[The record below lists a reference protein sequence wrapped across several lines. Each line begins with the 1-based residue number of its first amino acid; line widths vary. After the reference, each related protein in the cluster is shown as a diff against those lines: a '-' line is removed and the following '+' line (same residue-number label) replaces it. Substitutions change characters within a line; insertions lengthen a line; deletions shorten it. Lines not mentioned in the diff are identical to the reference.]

1 MRLSWRP
8 EPIKGG
14 TVVIGNFDGVHVGH
28 QQLLADAHKFGNPVI
43 AMTFEPH
50 PTTLFAPDKAP
61 THLTSLDAR
70 VDLLLANGADAVVV
84 IDFDKDFAAM
94 SPDDFVNKV
103 LIHELDAKAVVVG
116 SNFTYGKGAA
126 GKAEDLR
133 NYGFQV
139 EVHNLQESNGVIS
152 STRIRNL
159 IFEGDVQFANELL
172 GHRFTLEGIVV
183 HGEKRGRTIGYPT
196 ANLGLSGNW
205 TIPADGIYAG
215 WLEVE
220 NQKWPAAI
228 SIGTNPTF
236 EGIRTRQIEAF
247 AIDQVGLDLYDK
259 KCKFIFGWRLRET
272 IKFDGLDPLL
282 LQMKIDVDQARELT
296 KQLSI
301 RLIPRPKLEFEG
313 LKREIVDRV

>member
-1 MRLSWRP
+1 MRLSWKP
-8 EPIKGG
+8 APIKGG

-28 QQLLADAHKFGNPVI
+28 QQLLQDAQKFGNPVV

-70 VDLLLANGADAVVV
+70 INLLLKHGADAVLV
-84 IDFDKDFAAM
+84 IDFDKEFANL
-94 SPDDFVNKV
+94 SPEDFVNKI
-103 LIHELDAKAVVVG
+103 LISELDAKAVMVG
-116 SNFTYGKGAA
+116 SNFTYGKNAA
-126 GKAEDLR
+126 GKAVDLR

-139 EVHNLQESNGVIS
+139 EVHNLQERNGVIS

-159 IFEGDVQFANELL
+159 IFDGEIQFANELL
-172 GHRFTLEGIVV
+172 GHRFTLEGTVV
-183 HGEKRGRTIGYPT
+183 HGEKRGREIGYPT

-220 NQKWPAAI
+220 NQRWPAAI

-236 EGIRTRQIEAF
+236 EGIRSRQIEAY
-247 AIDQVGLDLYDK
+247 ALDEKDLNLYDQK
-259 KCKFIFGWRLRET
+259 ARIIFGWRLRET
-272 IKFDGLDPLL
+272 IKFDGLEPLL
-282 LQMKIDVDQARELT
+282 EQMAKDCAIAKELT
-296 KQLSI
+296 SQAK
-301 RLIPRPKLEFEG
+301 
-313 LKREIVDRV
+313 

>member
-1 MRLSWRP
+1 MRLSWKP
-8 EPIKGG
+8 APIKGG

-28 QQLLADAHKFGNPVI
+28 QQLLQDAQKFGNPVV

-70 VDLLLANGADAVVV
+70 INLLLKHGADAVLV
-84 IDFDKDFAAM
+84 IDFDKEFANL
-94 SPDDFVNKV
+94 SPEDFVNKI
-103 LIHELDAKAVVVG
+103 LISELYAKAVMVG
-116 SNFTYGKGAA
+116 SNFTYGKNAA

-139 EVHNLQESNGVIS
+139 EVHNLQERNGVIS

-159 IFEGDVQFANELL
+159 IFEGDVEFANELL
-172 GHRFTLEGIVV
+172 GHRFTLEGTVV
-183 HGEKRGRTIGYPT
+183 HGEKRGREIGYPT

-220 NQKWPAAI
+220 NQNWPAAI

-236 EGIRTRQIEAF
+236 EGIRSRQVEAY
-247 AIDQVGLDLYDK
+247 ALDEKDLNLYDQK
-259 KCKFIFGWRLRET
+259 ARIIFGWRLRET
-272 IKFDGLDPLL
+272 IKFDGLEPLL
-282 LQMKIDVDQARELT
+282 DQMAKDCAIARELT
-296 KQLSI
+296 NQTK
-301 RLIPRPKLEFEG
+301 
-313 LKREIVDRV
+313 

>member
-1 MRLSWRP
+1 MRLSWKP
-8 EPIKGG
+8 APIKGG

-28 QQLLADAHKFGNPVI
+28 QQLLHDAQKFGNPIV

-61 THLTSLDAR
+61 THLTSLEAR
-70 VDLLLANGADAVVV
+70 INLLLKYGADAVVV
-84 IDFDKDFAAM
+84 IDFDKEFANLE
-94 SPDDFVNKV
+94 PDQFVNQI
-103 LIHELDAKAVVVG
+103 LINQLEAKAVVVG
-116 SNFTYGKGAA
+116 TNFTYGKGAA

-133 NYGFQV
+133 NFGFQV

-159 IFEGDVQFANELL
+159 IFEGNLELANLLL
-172 GHRFTLEGIVV
+172 GHKFTLEGIVV
-183 HGEKRGRTIGYPT
+183 HGEKRGQAIGYPT

-220 NQKWPAAI
+220 NQRWPAAI

-236 EGIRTRQIEAF
+236 EGIRARQVEAY
-247 AIDQVGLDLYDK
+247 AIDEEGLNLYDK
-259 KCKFIFGWRLRET
+259 SAKIIFGWRLRET
-272 IKFDGLDPLL
+272 IKFDGLQPLL
-282 LQMKIDVDQARELT
+282 DQMKIDCDQARA
-296 KQLSI
+296 
-301 RLIPRPKLEFEG
+301 LISGDK
-313 LKREIVDRV
+313 

>member
-1 MRLSWRP
+1 MRLSWKP
-8 EPIKGG
+8 MPIKGG

-28 QQLLADAHKFGNPVI
+28 QQLLQDAQKFGNPVI

-70 VDLLLANGADAVVV
+70 INLLLNNGADAVVV
-84 IDFDKDFAAM
+84 IDFDKEFANLT
-94 SPDDFVNKV
+94 PEEFVNKV
-103 LIHELDAKAVVVG
+103 LINQLESKAVVVG
-116 SNFTYGKGAA
+116 TNFTYGKNAA
-126 GKAEDLR
+126 GKAEDLK

-159 IFEGDVQFANELL
+159 IFEGDIELANLLL
-172 GHRFTLEGIVV
+172 GHKFTLEGIVV
-183 HGEKRGRTIGYPT
+183 HGEKRGREIGYPT

-220 NQKWPAAI
+220 NQRWPAAI

-236 EGIRTRQIEAF
+236 EGIRARQVEAY
-247 AIDQVGLDLYDK
+247 ALDQEGLNLYDQSAK
-259 KCKFIFGWRLRET
+259 IIFGWRLRET
-272 IKFDGLDPLL
+272 IKFDGLAPLL
-282 LQMKIDVDQARELT
+282 AQMKIDCDQARELT
-296 KQLSI
+296 SK
-301 RLIPRPKLEFEG
+301 
-313 LKREIVDRV
+313 

>member
-1 MRLSWRP
+1 MRLSWKP
-8 EPIKGG
+8 ELVKSS

-28 QQLLADAHKFGNPVI
+28 QQLLQDAHKFGNPVV

-70 VDLLLANGADAVVV
+70 INLLLKHGADAVVV
-84 IDFDKDFAAM
+84 IDFDKEFANLE
-94 SPDDFVNKV
+94 PEQFVNQI
-103 LIHELDAKAVVVG
+103 LINQLEARAVVIG
-116 SNFTYGKGAA
+116 TNFTYGKGAA
-126 GKAEDLR
+126 GKAEDLK

-152 STRIRNL
+152 STRIRHL
-159 IFEGDVQFANELL
+159 IFEGDIELANLLL
-172 GHRFTLEGIVV
+172 GHKFTLEGIVI
-183 HGEKRGRTIGYPT
+183 HGEKRGREIGYPT

-220 NQKWPAAI
+220 NLKWPAAI

-236 EGIRTRQIEAF
+236 EGIRARQVEAY
-247 AIDQVGLDLYDK
+247 ALDQEGLNLYDK
-259 KCKFIFGWRLRET
+259 NAKIIFGWRLRET
-272 IKFDGLDPLL
+272 IKFDGLEPLL
-282 LQMKIDVDQARELT
+282 TQMKIDCDQARELT
-296 KQLSI
+296 KSI
-301 RLIPRPKLEFEG
+301 N
-313 LKREIVDRV
+313 

>member
-1 MRLSWRP
+1 MRLSWKP
-8 EPIKGG
+8 ELVKGG

-28 QQLLADAHKFGNPVI
+28 QQLLQDAHKFGNPVV

-70 VDLLLANGADAVVV
+70 INLLLKHGADAVVV
-84 IDFDKDFAAM
+84 IDFDKEFANLE
-94 SPDDFVNKV
+94 PEQFVNLV
-103 LIHELDAKAVVVG
+103 LINQLEAKAVVIG
-116 SNFTYGKGAA
+116 TNFTYGKGAA

-159 IFEGDVQFANELL
+159 IFEGDIELANLLL
-172 GHRFTLEGIVV
+172 GHKFTLEGIVV
-183 HGEKRGRTIGYPT
+183 HGEKRGREIGYPT

-236 EGIRTRQIEAF
+236 EGIRARQVEAY
-247 AIDQVGLDLYDK
+247 ALDQEGLNLYDK
-259 KCKFIFGWRLRET
+259 SAKIIFGWRLRET
-272 IKFDGLDPLL
+272 IKFDGLEPLL
-282 LQMKIDVDQARELT
+282 AQMKLDCDQARELT
-296 KQLSI
+296 ASSK
-301 RLIPRPKLEFEG
+301 
-313 LKREIVDRV
+313 

>member
-1 MRLSWRP
+1 MRLSWKP
-8 EPIKGG
+8 APVKGG
-14 TVVIGNFDGVHVGH
+14 TIVIGNFDGVHVGH
-28 QQLLADAHKFGNPVI
+28 QQLLQDAQKFGNPVV

-61 THLTSLDAR
+61 THLSSLDAR
-70 VDLLLANGADAVVV
+70 IELLLKHGADAVVV
-84 IDFDKDFAAM
+84 IDFDREFANL
-94 SPDDFVNKV
+94 SPDQFVTQV
-103 LIHELDAKAVVVG
+103 LIGQLEAKAVVVG
-116 SNFTYGKGAA
+116 TNFTYGKGAE
-126 GKAEDLR
+126 GKAEDLH
-133 NYGFQV
+133 NYGLQV

-159 IFEGDVQFANELL
+159 IFEGNVDLANLLL

-183 HGEKRGRTIGYPT
+183 HGEKRGREIGYPT

-236 EGIRTRQIEAF
+236 EGIRARQVEAY
-247 AIDQVGLDLYDK
+247 ALDQTDLNLYDK
-259 KCKFIFGWRLRET
+259 KAKIIFGWRLRET
-272 IKFDGLDPLL
+272 IKFDGLELL
-282 LQMKIDVDQARELT
+282 LEQMKKDCDLARKLT
-296 KQLSI
+296 Q
-301 RLIPRPKLEFEG
+301 EAG
-313 LKREIVDRV
+313 N

>member
-1 MRLSWRP
+1 MRLSWKP
-8 EPIKGG
+8 ELVKGG

-28 QQLLADAHKFGNPVI
+28 QQLLQDAHKFGNPVV

-70 VDLLLANGADAVVV
+70 INLLLKHGADAVVV
-84 IDFDKDFAAM
+84 IDFDKEFANLE
-94 SPDDFVNKV
+94 PEQFVNLV
-103 LIHELDAKAVVVG
+103 LIYQLEAKAVVIG
-116 SNFTYGKGAA
+116 TNFTYGKGAA

-159 IFEGDVQFANELL
+159 IFEGDIELANLLL
-172 GHRFTLEGIVV
+172 GHKFTLEGIVV
-183 HGEKRGRTIGYPT
+183 HGEKRGREIGYPT

-236 EGIRTRQIEAF
+236 EGIRARQVEAY
-247 AIDQVGLDLYDK
+247 ALDQEGLNLYDK
-259 KCKFIFGWRLRET
+259 SAKIIFGWRLRET
-272 IKFDGLDPLL
+272 IKFDGLEPLL
-282 LQMKIDVDQARELT
+282 AQMKLDCDQARELT
-296 KQLSI
+296 ASSK
-301 RLIPRPKLEFEG
+301 
-313 LKREIVDRV
+313 

>member
-1 MRLSWRP
+1 
-8 EPIKGG
+8 
-14 TVVIGNFDGVHVGH
+14 
-28 QQLLADAHKFGNPVI
+28 
-43 AMTFEPH
+43 MTFEPH

-70 VDLLLANGADAVVV
+70 INLLLKYGAEAVVV

-103 LIHELDAKAVVVG
+103 LIHELEAKAVMVG
-116 SNFTYGKGAA
+116 ANFTYGKGAA

-139 EVHNLQESNGVIS
+139 EVHNLQESMGVIS

-159 IFEGDVQFANELL
+159 IFEGDIQFANELL
-172 GHRFTLEGIVV
+172 GHRFTLEGTVI
-183 HGEKRGRTIGYPT
+183 HGEKRGREIGYPT

-220 NQKWPAAI
+220 NNRWPAAI

-236 EGIRTRQIEAF
+236 EGIRSRQIEAY
-247 AIDQVGLDLYDK
+247 ALDQEGLDLYGK
-259 KCKFIFGWRLRET
+259 SARFIFGWRLRET
-272 IKFDGLDPLL
+272 IKFDGLEPLL
-282 LQMKIDVDQARELT
+282 AQMKKDCDQARELT
-296 KQLSI
+296 
-301 RLIPRPKLEFEG
+301 RN
-313 LKREIVDRV
+313 

>member
-8 EPIKGG
+8 EPIKGA

-28 QQLLADAHKFGNPVI
+28 QQLLKDAEKFGNPVV

-70 VDLLLANGADAVVV
+70 INLLLKFGADAVLV
-84 IDFDKDFAAM
+84 IDFDKEFAAM
-94 SPDDFVNKV
+94 SPDDFVNRV
-103 LIHELDAKAVVVG
+103 LINELDAKAVMVG
-116 SNFTYGKGAA
+116 ANFTYGKGAA

-139 EVHNLQESNGVIS
+139 EVHNLQESMGVIS

-159 IFEGDVQFANELL
+159 IFDGDIQFANELL
-172 GHRFTLEGIVV
+172 GHRFTLEGTVV

-236 EGIRTRQIEAF
+236 EGIRTRQIEAY
-247 AIDQVGLDLYDK
+247 ALDQTGLDLYEK
-259 KCKFIFGWRLRET
+259 KCKFVFGWRLRET
-272 IKFDGLDPLL
+272 IKFDELDPLL
-282 LQMKIDVDQARELT
+282 EQMKKDCDQARELT
-296 KQLSI
+296 QSA
-301 RLIPRPKLEFEG
+301 
-313 LKREIVDRV
+313 VN

>member
-1 MRLSWRP
+1 MRLSWKP
-8 EPIKGG
+8 APVKGS

-28 QQLLADAHKFGNPVI
+28 QQLLKDAEKFGNPVV

-70 VDLLLANGADAVVV
+70 INLLLKYGAEAVVV
-84 IDFDKDFAAM
+84 IDFDKEFASMA
-94 SPDDFVNKV
+94 PDDFVNKV
-103 LIHELDAKAVVVG
+103 LIHELEAKAVMVG
-116 SNFTYGKGAA
+116 ANFTYGKGAA
-126 GKAEDLR
+126 GKAEDLK

-152 STRIRNL
+152 STRIRHL
-159 IFEGDVQFANELL
+159 IFEGDIELANLLL
-172 GHRFTLEGIVV
+172 GHKFTLEGIVI
-183 HGEKRGRTIGYPT
+183 HGEKRGREIGYPT

-220 NQKWPAAI
+220 NLKWPAAI

-236 EGIRTRQIEAF
+236 EGIRARQVEAY
-247 AIDQVGLDLYDK
+247 ALDQEGLNPYDK
-259 KCKFIFGWRLRET
+259 NAKIIFGWRLRET
-272 IKFDGLDPLL
+272 IKFDGLEPLL
-282 LQMKIDVDQARELT
+282 TQMKIDCDQARELT
-296 KQLSI
+296 KSI
-301 RLIPRPKLEFEG
+301 N
-313 LKREIVDRV
+313 

>member
-1 MRLSWRP
+1 MRLSWKP
-8 EPIKGG
+8 TPIKGG

-28 QQLLADAHKFGNPVI
+28 QQLLQDAHKFGNPVI

-61 THLTSLDAR
+61 THLTSLEAR
-70 VDLLLANGADAVVV
+70 INLLLKHGADAVVV
-84 IDFDKDFAAM
+84 IDFDKEFANLE
-94 SPDDFVNKV
+94 PEQFVNSV
-103 LIHELDAKAVVVG
+103 LINQLEAKAVVVG
-116 SNFTYGKGAA
+116 TNFTYGKGAA

-159 IFEGDVQFANELL
+159 IFEGDIQLANLLL
-172 GHRFTLEGIVV
+172 GHKFTLEGIVV
-183 HGEKRGRTIGYPT
+183 HGEKRGREIGYPT

-236 EGIRTRQIEAF
+236 EGIRARQVEAY
-247 AIDQVGLDLYDK
+247 ALDQEGLNLYDK
-259 KCKFIFGWRLRET
+259 TAKIIFGWRLRET
-272 IKFDGLDPLL
+272 IKFDGLEPLL
-282 LQMKIDVDQARELT
+282 VQMKADCDQARELT
-296 KQLSI
+296 KSNN
-301 RLIPRPKLEFEG
+301 
-313 LKREIVDRV
+313 

>member
-1 MRLSWRP
+1 MRLSWKP
-8 EPIKGG
+8 A

-28 QQLLADAHKFGNPVI
+28 QQLLIDAQKFGNPVV

-70 VDLLLANGADAVVV
+70 INLLLKYGADAVVV
-84 IDFDKDFAAM
+84 IDFDKEFASM
-94 SPDDFVNKV
+94 SPDDFVQKI
-103 LIHELDAKAVVVG
+103 LITDLDAKAVMIG
-116 SNFTYGKGAA
+116 ANFTYGKGAA

-139 EVHNLQESNGVIS
+139 EVHNLQE
-152 STRIRNL
+152 NL
-159 IFEGDVQFANELL
+159 IFEGDIQFANELL
-172 GHRFTLEGIVV
+172 GHRFTLEGMVV
-183 HGEKRGRTIGYPT
+183 HGEKRGREIGYPT

-236 EGIRTRQIEAF
+236 EGIRTRQIEAY
-247 AIDQVGLDLYDK
+247 ALDQTGLDLYDK

-272 IKFDGLDPLL
+272 IKFDGLEPLL
-282 LQMKIDVDQARELT
+282 EQMKKDCDQARELT
-296 KQLSI
+296 K
-301 RLIPRPKLEFEG
+301 G
-313 LKREIVDRV
+313 

>member
-1 MRLSWRP
+1 
-8 EPIKGG
+8 
-14 TVVIGNFDGVHVGH
+14 
-28 QQLLADAHKFGNPVI
+28 
-43 AMTFEPH
+43 MTFEPH

-70 VDLLLANGADAVVV
+70 INLLLKYGADAVVV
-84 IDFDKDFAAM
+84 IDFDKEFASM
-94 SPDDFVNKV
+94 SPDDFVQKI
-103 LIHELDAKAVVVG
+103 LITDLDAKAVMIG
-116 SNFTYGKGAA
+116 ANFTYGKGAA

-139 EVHNLQESNGVIS
+139 EVHNLQESMGVIS

-159 IFEGDVQFANELL
+159 IFEGDIQFANELL

-183 HGEKRGRTIGYPT
+183 HGEKRGREIGYPT

-236 EGIRTRQIEAF
+236 EGIRTRQIEAY
-247 AIDQVGLDLYDK
+247 ALDQTGLDLYDK

-272 IKFDGLDPLL
+272 IKFDGLEPLL
-282 LQMKIDVDQARELT
+282 EQMKKDCDQARNLT
-296 KQLSI
+296 QSALN
-301 RLIPRPKLEFEG
+301 
-313 LKREIVDRV
+313 

>member
-1 MRLSWRP
+1 MRLSWKP
-8 EPIKGG
+8 APIKGS

-28 QQLLADAHKFGNPVI
+28 QQLLIDAQKFGNPVV

-70 VDLLLANGADAVVV
+70 INLLLKYGADAVVV
-84 IDFDKDFAAM
+84 IDFDKEFASM
-94 SPDDFVNKV
+94 SPDDFVQKI
-103 LIHELDAKAVVVG
+103 LINDLDAKAVMVG
-116 SNFTYGKGAA
+116 ANFTYGKGAA

-139 EVHNLQESNGVIS
+139 EVHNLQESMGVIS

-159 IFEGDVQFANELL
+159 NFANELL
-172 GHRFTLEGIVV
+172 GHRFTLEGMVV
-183 HGEKRGRTIGYPT
+183 HGEKRGREIGYPT

-236 EGIRTRQIEAF
+236 EGIRARQIEAY
-247 AIDQVGLDLYDK
+247 ALDQTGLDLYDK

-272 IKFDGLDPLL
+272 IKFDGLEPLL
-282 LQMKIDVDQARELT
+282 EQMKKDCDQARNLT
-296 KQLSI
+296 QSALN
-301 RLIPRPKLEFEG
+301 
-313 LKREIVDRV
+313 

>member
-1 MRLSWRP
+1 MRLSWKP
-8 EPIKGG
+8 APIKCG

-28 QQLLADAHKFGNPVI
+28 QQLLQDAQKFGNPVV

-70 VDLLLANGADAVVV
+70 INLLLKHGADAVLV
-84 IDFDKDFAAM
+84 IDFDKEFANL
-94 SPDDFVNKV
+94 SPEDFVNKI
-103 LIHELDAKAVVVG
+103 LINEFDAKAVMVG
-116 SNFTYGKGAA
+116 SNFTYGKNAA

-139 EVHNLQESNGVIS
+139 EVHNLQERNGVIS

-159 IFEGDVQFANELL
+159 IFEGDVEFANELL
-172 GHRFTLEGIVV
+172 GHRFTLEGAVV
-183 HGEKRGRTIGYPT
+183 HGEKRGREIGYPT

-236 EGIRTRQIEAF
+236 EGIRSRQVEAY
-247 AIDQVGLDLYDK
+247 ALDEKDLNLYDQK
-259 KCKFIFGWRLRET
+259 ARIIFGWRLRET
-272 IKFDGLDPLL
+272 IKFDGLEPLL
-282 LQMKIDVDQARELT
+282 AQMAKDCAIARELT
-296 KQLSI
+296 NQTK
-301 RLIPRPKLEFEG
+301 
-313 LKREIVDRV
+313 